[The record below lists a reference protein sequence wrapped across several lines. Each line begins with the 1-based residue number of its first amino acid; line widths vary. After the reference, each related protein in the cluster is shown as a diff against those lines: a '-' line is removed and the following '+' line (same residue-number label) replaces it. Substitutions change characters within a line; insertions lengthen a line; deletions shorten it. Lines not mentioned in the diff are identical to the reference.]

1 MNKETL
7 GEKINNYAIE
17 HPVIIMIIIAIVLG
31 IVVSFIV
38 ESLKKLFF
46 EKETPTGVII
56 NRVPKVVF
64 RLITLVISAG
74 VSFLVLL
81 ILGSFIQTL
90 ELRILFML
98 SMTFVP
104 FMFYHLKGA
113 WIVSTVINK
122 LSKKA
127 EGTKI

>member
-1 MNKETL
+1 MK
-7 GEKINNYAIE
+7 EKIINYSIE
-17 HPVIIMIIIAIVLG
+17 HPVLIMIIIPIVLG
-31 IVVSFIV
+31 IVVSFII

-46 EKETPTGVII
+46 EKETSTGVII
-56 NRVPKVVF
+56 NRVPKPIF
-64 RLITLVISAG
+64 RLISLIISVA
-74 VSFLVLL
+74 VSYLALL
-81 ILGSFIQTL
+81 ILDSFIQAI
-90 ELRILFML
+90 ELKILFML

-127 EGTKI
+127 EKTEI